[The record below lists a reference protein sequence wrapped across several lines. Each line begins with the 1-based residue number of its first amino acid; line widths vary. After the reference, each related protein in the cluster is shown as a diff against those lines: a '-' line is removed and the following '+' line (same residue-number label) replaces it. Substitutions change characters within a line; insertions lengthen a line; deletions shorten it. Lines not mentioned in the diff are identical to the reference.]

1 MSVSDLW
8 LGCGW
13 AASRGCMKL
22 ISSSLWSHVVPIL
35 RPTALSLPCH
45 SWTRIGLSVEKRK
58 KNWTC
63 REPQGTRLLVKKSRE
78 EKTTCNSASRLFMRQ
93 CSIIPC
99 YFCRAKETVVWHC
112 PRTPQA
118 AVKAEEGEKAS
129 SFRKQTASLLLHQ
142 PNRLNYYWARIS
154 SVKSRVSKVV
164 HEKRVE

>member
-112 PRTPQA
+112 PRTP
-118 AVKAEEGEKAS
+118 
-129 SFRKQTASLLLHQ
+129 KQQWKQKRERRLLHFESKQ
-142 PNRLNYYWARIS
+142 HLSFCINRIGWTTTELGFLQ
-154 SVKSRVSKVV
+154 
-164 HEKRVE
+164 

>member
-1 MSVSDLW
+1 MDWWVSLI
-8 LGCGW
+8 CGKAVDERPLEAVW
-13 AASRGCMKL
+13 NSFL
-22 ISSSLWSHVVPIL
+22 LLWSHVVPIL

-112 PRTPQA
+112 PRTP
-118 AVKAEEGEKAS
+118 
-129 SFRKQTASLLLHQ
+129 KQQWKHKRERRLLHFESKQ
-142 PNRLNYYWARIS
+142 HLSFCINRIGWTTTELGFLQ
-154 SVKSRVSKVV
+154 
-164 HEKRVE
+164 